1 MKKVLALTALS
12 LLPVASAFAQAAAA
26 PYTIT
31 GNVTLAS
38 DYRFR
43 GFTQTGY
50 KPTLQGGIDFV
61 HSSGFYAGNWNSNV
75 ESGLYRGASLEMDF
89 YGGYKFAAGPVTL
102 DVGGLY
108 YYYPSGGDKGGLETS
123 DQGELYIG
131 ASFSY
136 FTAKFS
142 YGLTNFFGA
151 GDGTDV
157 DTDGNYYLDLGF
169 AYDLGQGWGINAHVG
184 YQYVKNAK
192 DLGWEDDS
200 VADYKIGVTKD
211 LSGWLVGL
219 AVVGTSDKSF
229 ALTADGHDGGKSSV
243 VVSVFKSF

>member
-1 MKKVLALTALS
+1 MNKLVALTALA
-12 LLPVASAFAQAAAA
+12 LLPVASIAQEAK
-26 PYTIT
+26 PDYTIT

-50 KPTLQGGIDFV
+50 KPTLQGGIDFA
-61 HSSGFYAGNWNSNV
+61 HSSGFYVGNWNSNV

-89 YGGYKFAAGPVTL
+89 YGGYKFAAGPVNL
-102 DVGGLY
+102 DVGALY
-108 YYYPSGGDKGGLETS
+108 YYYPSGGDKGGLETA

-136 FTAKFS
+136 FTLKFS

-157 DTDGNYYLDLGF
+157 DTDGNYYIDLGF
-169 AYDLGQGWGINAHVG
+169 AYDLGQGWGINAHYG

-192 DLGWEDDS
+192 DLGWDEDDVS
-200 VADYKIGVTKD
+200 DYKVGITKD
-211 LSGWLVGL
+211 VNGWLLGL
-219 AVVGTSDKSF
+219 SVVGTSDKDF
-229 ALTADGHDGGKSSV
+229 ALTANGRDGGKTGV